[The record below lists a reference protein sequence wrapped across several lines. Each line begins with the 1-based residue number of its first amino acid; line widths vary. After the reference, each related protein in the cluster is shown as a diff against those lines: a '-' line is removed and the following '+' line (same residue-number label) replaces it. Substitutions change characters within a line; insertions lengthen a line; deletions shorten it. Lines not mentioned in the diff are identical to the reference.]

1 MAASKSDAAEQKRD
15 ADFASYLTF
24 RLDLLKTEMIRG
36 ANVVYRREIGLEV
49 RSLRVL
55 RAICDVPGTTSI
67 AVQERTLLEKTVLS
81 KIVADLIRRK
91 LVRRTIHPGDA
102 RHYQLWPTAA
112 GRRARAAS
120 DELGQAM
127 EAQMLSSLTPAERR
141 EFHRMIE
148 KLVTELRSAARIQRK
163 RGAGS

>member
-1 MAASKSDAAEQKRD
+1 MATTKSSTAEKRKD
-15 ADFASYLTF
+15 VNFASYLTF

-36 ANVVYRREIGLEV
+36 ANIVYRRKLGLDV

-55 RAICDVPGTTSI
+55 RAICDAPGTTWT

-91 LVRRTIHPGDA
+91 FVRRTIHPKDA
-102 RHYQLWPTAA
+102 RHYQLWPTAS
-112 GRRARAAS
+112 GMRARVTS

-127 EAQMLSSLTPAERR
+127 EEHMLSGLTAGERK
-141 EFHRMIE
+141 EFHRIID
-148 KLVTELRSAARIQRK
+148 KLVTELRSGARTQKKDVR
-163 RGAGS
+163 A

>member
-1 MAASKSDAAEQKRD
+1 MATTKSNTTEERKDAN
-15 ADFASYLTF
+15 FASYLTF

-36 ANVVYRREIGLEV
+36 ANVVYRREIGLDV

-55 RAICDVPGTTSI
+55 RAICDLPGTTSI

-81 KIVADLIRRK
+81 KIVADLIARK
-91 LVRRTIHPGDA
+91 LVRRTIHPRDA
-102 RHYQLWPTAA
+102 RHYQLWPTAS

-141 EFHRMIE
+141 EFHRIID
-148 KLVTELRSAARIQRK
+148 KLVTELRSAARTQKKEVRE
-163 RGAGS
+163 